1 MEAKNSEVIIVDKN
15 RNKHRINANDI
26 GYIYPTVN
34 NKFRIVMSG
43 DCEVSEYT
51 DIVLIHWLDEE
62 NKLLFQRMD
71 K

>member
-15 RNKHRINANDI
+15 RNKHKINANDI
-26 GYIYPTVN
+26 GRIYPTVN
-34 NKFRIVMSG
+34 NKFRIVMSA

-62 NKLLFQRMD
+62 NRLLFQRMD